1 MSDSVDVFILR
12 LEITIKE
19 IKDIK
24 MNKEQVFFGFVKAM
38 FNNLF
43 IVNYQLYY

>member
-1 MSDSVDVFILR
+1 MSESVDVFILR
-12 LEITIKE
+12 LEIRIKE
-19 IKDIK
+19 IKEIK
-24 MNKEQVFFGFVKAM
+24 TNKEQVFFGLVKIM